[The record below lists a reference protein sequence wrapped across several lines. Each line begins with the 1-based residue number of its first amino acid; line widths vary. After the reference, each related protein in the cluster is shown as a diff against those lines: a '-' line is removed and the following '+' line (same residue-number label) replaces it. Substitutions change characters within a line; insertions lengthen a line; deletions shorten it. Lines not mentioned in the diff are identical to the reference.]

1 MPTSID
7 PRSCRHE
14 LWVLLQARSI
24 DSVDE
29 YALPPASNLQ
39 TAATN
44 SKDHDGA
51 HANGMSWV
59 FLDQPTTNAILDA
72 FPEESAF
79 TPSIRGPSGIVSHS
93 PSDQPPIN
101 PVLNGSMEASQIS
114 PSKNDDKSSKVAP
127 LRQKH
132 TLEAQAELKALDK
145 TLEDS
150 EKALQDLETKAAHS
164 ARLHL
169 EYSQQA
175 DRANR
180 FQKAW
185 DRNVENVKQ
194 MTWHAVSD
202 HHEGPSKDTFL
213 AQTCREAEQAKAEK
227 MKCQERLQ
235 AALADRKALSM
246 RLEVAKDE
254 VNSQKLARRE
264 LEQYLKLLNGFVRRG
279 LLTLLARHYT

>member
-14 LWVLLQARSI
+14 LWVLLQSRSI

-29 YALPPASNLQ
+29 YALSDASNLQ

-44 SKDHDGA
+44 SKNDGA

-79 TPSIRGPSGIVSHS
+79 TPSIDGPSEIVSHL
-93 PSDQPPIN
+93 PSDQPTIN

-114 PSKNDDKSSKVAP
+114 PSKNDDESSKVAL

-150 EKALQDLETKAAHS
+150 EKALQDLKTKAADS
-164 ARLHL
+164 VKLHL

-180 FQKAW
+180 FQEAW

-227 MKCQERLQ
+227 EKCQKRLQ

-279 LLTLLARHYT
+279 LLTLLARHYK